1 MSVKLNLLAPST
13 GASNQGVDY
22 SVVNNASSNATLAGD
37 KKATY
42 VENTLA
48 GELQRIKAY
57 IAEIGREAAFLAL
70 KAAGANVDQNS
81 KLDQIAEA
89 MLSIVKN
96 SAADAVGGE
105 QSVDEGGA
113 KIEEIVLD
121 AGEQTVLPKG
131 YYVNGV
137 TVKSTSLADQS
148 IGTATAKDI
157 LDGATAWV
165 NGVKI
170 TGTSTTNLS
179 DKSAGNAA
187 YTEVNDKLVINLKG
201 DDAAAEDKF
210 VNTGIKFVT
219 QDEVPNKVVIT
230 KVTTPDAEKT
240 AVAEAIEIPAG
251 YYPTA
256 VSIPVHIEDAAG
268 NEEKVLNVTEL
279 NVTGDV
285 AFGSAENYK
294 FDPSTSEGAGRSF
307 DYYTGV
313 VVDKAALVK
322 NNITGGYTVGKAGW
336 VNSTDTFAGLSEGS
350 YKADAADVVVTP
362 KVDGAT
368 VTIVKD
374 VHGYTPNEVVVNIAA
389 VANPED
395 QEAVELVA
403 DKDAGKV
410 SFDTTVNITAGY
422 HNAKDVVVKGEVDLN
437 TIAGSHEFAEATP
450 SAAEKPQYAD
460 VVASQFFTDRVQ
472 HGYIKNDVDKKYKVR
487 DAEITTVPVSSK
499 AGDGGAYATITVTP
513 STTGWFEGKIIP
525 MTQAQVKDLVDNLTT
540 VETLSYSSANT
551 VEGSAIANTVGA
563 VVNAKEG
570 SFYDSVDMSS
580 LLADLKGV

>member
-1 MSVKLNLLAPST
+1 MSVKLNLLAPKT

-22 SVVNNASSNATLAGD
+22 TVVNDASSNGTLADG

-70 KAAGANVDQNS
+70 KAAGANVDEKSN
-81 KLDQIAEA
+81 LDKIAEA

-96 SAADAVGGE
+96 SAADA
-105 QSVDEGGA
+105 SNAA
-113 KIEEIVLD
+113 KYQKDQAKEELVLD
-121 AGEQTVLPKG
+121 AGNETVLPAG
-131 YYVNGV
+131 YYVNSV
-137 TVKSTSLADQS
+137 TVKATSLRDQS
-148 IGTATAKDI
+148 QATATAKDI

-201 DDAAAEDKF
+201 NDAAAEDKF

-219 QDEVPNKVVIT
+219 QGEVPNKVVIT
-230 KVTTPDAEKT
+230 KVTTPDAEET
-240 AVAEAIEIPAG
+240 AAAEAIEIPAG

-268 NEEKVLNVTEL
+268 NEEKVLNVTKL

-285 AFGSAENYK
+285 AFGNAENYK

-322 NNITGGYTVGKAGW
+322 NNTTGGYTVGKAGW
-336 VNSTDTFAGLSEGS
+336 VNSTDAFAGLSEGS
-350 YKADAADVVVTP
+350 YAANGTIDT
-362 KVDGAT
+362 KNDT
-368 VTIVKD
+368 VTVVKAT
-374 VHGYTPNEVVVNIAA
+374 HGYTPDSVVATLPVT
-389 VANPED
+389 ANPEA
-395 QEAVELVA
+395 QEAVEIVLNNNT
-403 DKDAGKV
+403 GKA
-410 SFDTTVNITAGY
+410 SFSTTVEIAPGY
-422 HNAKDVVVKGEVDLN
+422 HKAGSVAVSGTVDL
-437 TIAGSHEFAEATP
+437 TSIAGEHTFTQDEPKE
-450 SAAEKPQYAD
+450 AEKANYTVALNKQY
-460 VVASQFFTDRVQ
+460 FTDDIKK
-472 HGYIKNDVDKKYKVR
+472 GYIAASNTKKYKVR
-487 DAEITTVPVSSK
+487 DAKITTIPVSSK

-513 STTGWFEGKIIP
+513 STTGWFEGKTIP
-525 MTQAQVKDLVDNLTT
+525 MTQAQVKNLVDNLTT
-540 VETLSYSSANT
+540 VETVSYTSTNT
-551 VEGSAIANTVGA
+551 AESSAIANTDGA
-563 VVNAKEG
+563 IVTAKEG
-570 SFYDSVDMSS
+570 SFYDRVNMSS
-580 LLADLKGV
+580 LLAELKGI

>member
-22 SVVNNASSNATLAGD
+22 SVVNNASSNGTLADG

-42 VENTLA
+42 VEDTLA

-70 KAAGANVDQNS
+70 KAAGANVDENS
-81 KLDQIAEA
+81 NLDKIAEA

-96 SAADAVGGE
+96 SAADASNASAY
-105 QSVDEGGA
+105 QKNPD
-113 KIEEIVLD
+113 KEELVLD
-121 AGEQTVLPKG
+121 AGNETVLPAG
-131 YYVNGV
+131 YYVNSV
-137 TVKSTSLADQS
+137 TVKATSLRDQS
-148 IGTATAKDI
+148 QATATAKDI

-219 QDEVPNKVVIT
+219 QDEVPDKVYVT
-230 KVTTPDAEKT
+230 KVTTPDAEET
-240 AVAEAIEIPAG
+240 AVATAVQIPAG
-251 YYPTA
+251 YYPAA
-256 VSIPVHIEDAAG
+256 VSIPVHIQDAAG
-268 NEEKVLNVTEL
+268 DEEKVLNVTEL

-285 AFGSAENYK
+285 SFGNAENYR

-322 NNITGGYTVGKAGW
+322 NNTTGGYTVDKAGW
-336 VNSTDTFAGLSEGS
+336 VNSTDAFAGLSEGS
-350 YKADAADVVVTP
+350 YAANGTIDT
-362 KVDGAT
+362 KNDT
-368 VTIVKD
+368 VTVVKAT
-374 VHGYTPNEVVVNIAA
+374 HGYTPDSVVATLPVT
-389 VANPED
+389 ANPEA
-395 QEAVELVA
+395 QEAVEIVFNNT
-403 DKDAGKV
+403 GKA
-410 SFDTTVNITAGY
+410 SFSTTVEIAPGY
-422 HNAKDVVVKGEVDLN
+422 HKAGSVAVSGTVDL
-437 TIAGSHEFAEATP
+437 TSIAGEHTFTQDEPKE
-450 SAAEKPQYAD
+450 AEKANYTVALNKQY
-460 VVASQFFTDRVQ
+460 FTDDIKK
-472 HGYIKNDVDKKYKVR
+472 GYIATSNTKKYKVR
-487 DAEITTVPVSSK
+487 DAKITTIPVSSK

-513 STTGWFEGKIIP
+513 STTGWFEGKTIP
-525 MTQAQVKDLVDNLTT
+525 MTQAQVKNLVDNLTT
-540 VETLSYSSANT
+540 VETVSYTSTNT
-551 VEGSAIANTVGA
+551 AESSAIANTIGA
-563 VVNAKEG
+563 IVTAKEG
-570 SFYDSVDMSS
+570 SFYDSVNMSS
-580 LLADLKGV
+580 LLTELKGI

>member
-1 MSVKLNLLAPST
+1 MSVKLNLLAPTT

-22 SVVNNASSNATLAGD
+22 SVVTNASSNTTLADG

-42 VENTLA
+42 VEDTLA

-57 IAEIGREAAFLAL
+57 IAEIGREAALLAL
-70 KAAGANVDQNS
+70 KAAGANVNENS
-81 KLDQIAEA
+81 KLDKIAEA

-96 SAADAVGGE
+96 SAADA
-105 QSVDEGGA
+105 SNAA
-113 KIEEIVLD
+113 KYQKDQAKEELVLD
-121 AGEQTVLPKG
+121 AGNETVLPAG
-131 YYVNGV
+131 YYVNSV
-137 TVKSTSLADQS
+137 TVKATSLGDQS
-148 IGTATAKDI
+148 QATATAKDI

-201 DDAAAEDKF
+201 NDAAAEDKF

-219 QDEVPNKVVIT
+219 QNEVPNEVLIK
-230 KVTTPDAEKT
+230 KVTTPDAEET
-240 AVAEAIEIPAG
+240 AVATAVQIPAG
-251 YYPTA
+251 YYPAA
-256 VSIPVHIEDAAG
+256 VSIPVHIQDAAG

-285 AFGSAENYK
+285 AFGNAENYK
-294 FDPSTSEGAGRSF
+294 FNPSTSEGADRSF

-336 VNSTDTFAGLSEGS
+336 VNSTDAFAGLSEGS

-368 VTIVKD
+368 VTIAKA
-374 VHGYTPNEVVVNIAA
+374 VHGYTPDKVVVNIAA

-422 HNAKDVVVKGEVDLN
+422 HNAKGVVVKGEVDLN

-450 SAAEKPQYAD
+450 SASEKPQYD
-460 VVASQFFTDRVQ
+460 NVVGSQFFTDRVQ
-472 HGYIKNDVDKKYKVR
+472 HGYIKDDVDKKYKVR
-487 DAEITTVPVSSK
+487 DAQITTVPVSSK
-499 AGDGGAYATITVTP
+499 VGGQATITVIP
-513 STTGWFEGKIIP
+513 STTGWFEGKTIP
-525 MTQAQVKDLVDNLTT
+525 MTQAQVKNLVDNLTT
-540 VETLSYSSANT
+540 VETVSYTSTNT
-551 VEGSAIANTVGA
+551 AESSAIANTKGA
-563 VVNAKEG
+563 IVTAKEG
-570 SFYDSVDMSS
+570 SFYDSVNMSS
-580 LLADLKGV
+580 LLTELKGI

>member
-13 GASNQGVDY
+13 GASNQKVDY
-22 SVVNNASSNATLAGD
+22 SVVTNASSNGTLAGD

-42 VENTLA
+42 VEDTLA

-57 IAEIGREAAFLAL
+57 IAEIGREAALLAL
-70 KAAGANVDQNS
+70 KAAGANVNENS
-81 KLDQIAEA
+81 KLDKIAEA

-96 SAADAVGGE
+96 SAADA
-105 QSVDEGGA
+105 SNAA
-113 KIEEIVLD
+113 KYQKDQAKEELVLD
-121 AGEQTVLPKG
+121 AGNETVLPAG
-131 YYVNGV
+131 YYVNSV
-137 TVKSTSLADQS
+137 TVKATSLEDQS
-148 IGTATAKDI
+148 QATATAKDI

-201 DDAAAEDKF
+201 NDAAAEDKF

-219 QDEVPNKVVIT
+219 QNEVPSEVLVK
-230 KVTTPDAEKT
+230 KVTTPDAEET
-240 AVAEAIEIPAG
+240 AVATAVQIPAG
-251 YYPTA
+251 YYPAA
-256 VSIPVHIEDAAG
+256 VSIPVHIQDAAG
-268 NEEKVLNVTEL
+268 NEEKVLNVTDL

-285 AFGSAENYK
+285 AFGNAENYK
-294 FDPSTSEGAGRSF
+294 FNPSTSEGAGRSF

-336 VNSTDTFAGLSEGS
+336 VNSTDAFAGLSEGS
-350 YKADAADVVVTP
+350 YKADAADVVVAP

-368 VTIVKD
+368 VTIAKA
-374 VHGYTPNEVVVNIAA
+374 VHGYTPDKVVVNIAA

-403 DKDAGKV
+403 NKDAGKV

-450 SAAEKPQYAD
+450 SAAEKPQYD
-460 VVASQFFTDRVQ
+460 NVVASQFFTDRVQ

-487 DAEITTVPVSSK
+487 DAEITEVPTSSRIEGK
-499 AGDGGAYATITVTP
+499 AAITVRP
-513 STTGWFEGKIIP
+513 STTGWFEGATIL
-525 MTQAQVKDLVDNLTT
+525 MSQAHVKDLVNNLTT
-540 VETLSYSSANT
+540 VEAVSYISTNT
-551 VEGSAIANTVGA
+551 AESSAIANTAGA
-563 VVNAKEG
+563 IVTAKEG
-570 SFYDSVDMSS
+570 SFYDSVNMSS
-580 LLADLKGV
+580 LLTELKGI

>member
-13 GASNQGVDY
+13 GASNKGVDY
-22 SVVNNASSNATLAGD
+22 SVVNNASSNDTLAGD

-42 VENTLA
+42 VEDTLA

-57 IAEIGREAAFLAL
+57 IAEIGREAALLAL
-70 KAAGANVDQNS
+70 KAAGANVDENS
-81 KLDQIAEA
+81 KLDKIAEA

-96 SAADAVGGE
+96 SAADA
-105 QSVDEGGA
+105 SNAA
-113 KIEEIVLD
+113 KYQKDQAKEELVLD
-121 AGEQTVLPKG
+121 AGNETVLPAG
-131 YYVNGV
+131 YYVDAV
-137 TVKSTSLADQS
+137 TVKATSLRDQS
-148 IGTATAKDI
+148 QATATAKDI

-201 DDAAAEDKF
+201 NDAAAEDKF

-219 QDEVPNKVVIT
+219 QDEVPNKVLIK
-230 KVTTPDAEKT
+230 KVTTPDNEEHD
-240 AVAEAIEIPAG
+240 VAEAIKIPAG
-251 YYPTA
+251 YYPAA
-256 VSIPVHIEDAAG
+256 VSIPVHIQDAAG

-285 AFGSAENYK
+285 AFGNAENYK

-336 VNSTDTFAGLSEGS
+336 VNSTDAFAGLSEGS

-368 VTIVKD
+368 VTIAKA
-374 VHGYTPNEVVVNIAA
+374 VHGYTPDEVVVNIAA

-403 DKDAGKV
+403 DKNAGKV

-422 HNAKDVVVKGEVDLN
+422 HNAKNVVVKGEVDLN

-450 SAAEKPQYAD
+450 SAAEKPQYD
-460 VVASQFFTDRVQ
+460 NVVGSQFFTDRVQ
-472 HGYIKNDVDKKYKVR
+472 HGYIKDDVDKKYKVR
-487 DAEITTVPVSSK
+487 DAEITEVPTSSRIEGK
-499 AGDGGAYATITVTP
+499 AAITVRP
-513 STTGWFEGKIIP
+513 STTGWFEGATIL
-525 MTQAQVKDLVDNLTT
+525 MSQAHVKDLVNNLTT
-540 VETLSYSSANT
+540 VETVSYTSTNT
-551 VEGSAIANTVGA
+551 AESSAIANTKGA
-563 VVNAKEG
+563 IVTAKEG
-570 SFYDSVDMSS
+570 SFYDSVNMSS
-580 LLADLKGV
+580 LLTELKGI

>member
-22 SVVNNASSNATLAGD
+22 SEVTNASSNTTLAGD

-70 KAAGANVDQNS
+70 KAAEANVDEKSN
-81 KLDQIAEA
+81 LDKIAEA

-96 SAADAVGGE
+96 SAADASNANRY
-105 QSVDEGGA
+105 QKDEA
-113 KIEEIVLD
+113 KEELVLD
-121 AGEQTVLPKG
+121 AGNETVLPAG
-131 YYVNGV
+131 YYVNSV
-137 TVKSTSLADQS
+137 TVKATSLRDQS
-148 IGTATAKDI
+148 QATATAKDI

-201 DDAAAEDKF
+201 NDAAAEDKF

-219 QDEVPNKVVIT
+219 QGEVPNKVYIQ
-230 KVTTPDAEKT
+230 KVTTPDNEEKAVAT
-240 AVAEAIEIPAG
+240 AVEIPAG

-285 AFGSAENYK
+285 AFGSAEKYK

-313 VVDKAALVK
+313 IVDKAALVK

-336 VNSTDTFAGLSEGS
+336 VNSTDAFAGLSKGS

-374 VHGYTPNEVVVNIAA
+374 VHGYTPDEVVVNIAA

-395 QEAVELVA
+395 QGAVELVA

-422 HNAKDVVVKGEVDLN
+422 HNAKDVVVKGEVDLS

-450 SAAEKPQYAD
+450 SAAEKPQYD
-460 VVASQFFTDRVQ
+460 NVVASQFFTDKVQ
-472 HGYIKNDVDKKYKVR
+472 HGYIKDDVDKKYKVR
-487 DAEITTVPVSSK
+487 DAQITEVPVSSRVDGK
-499 AGDGGAYATITVTP
+499 AAITVRP
-513 STTGWFEGKIIP
+513 STTGWFEGATIL
-525 MTQAQVKDLVDNLTT
+525 MSQAHVKDLVNNLTT
-540 VETLSYSSANT
+540 VETVSYTSTNT
-551 VEGSAIANTVGA
+551 AESSAIANTKGA
-563 VVNAKEG
+563 IVTAKEG
-570 SFYDSVDMSS
+570 FFYDSVDMSS
-580 LLADLKGV
+580 LLTELKGI

>member
-22 SVVNNASSNATLAGD
+22 SVVNIASSNDILAGD

-42 VENTLA
+42 VPETLA

-57 IAEIGREAAFLAL
+57 IAEIGREAALLAL
-70 KAAGANVDQNS
+70 KAAGAKVDENS
-81 KLDQIAEA
+81 KLDKIAEA

-96 SAADAVGGE
+96 SAADASNASTY
-105 QSVDEGGA
+105 QKNPD
-113 KIEEIVLD
+113 KEELVLD
-121 AGEQTVLPKG
+121 AGNETVLPAG
-131 YYVNGV
+131 YYVDAV
-137 TVKSTSLADQS
+137 TVKATSLRDQS
-148 IGTATAKDI
+148 QATATAKDI

-201 DDAAAEDKF
+201 NDAAAEDKF

-230 KVTTPDAEKT
+230 KVTTPDAEET
-240 AVAEAIEIPAG
+240 AVATAVQIPAG
-251 YYPTA
+251 YYPAA

-294 FDPSTSEGAGRSF
+294 FNPSTSGGAGRSF

-313 VVDKAALVK
+313 VIDKAALVK

-336 VNSTDTFAGLSEGS
+336 VNSTDAFAGLSEGS

-368 VTIVKD
+368 VTIAKA
-374 VHGYTPNEVVVNIAA
+374 VHGYTPDGVVVNIAA

-395 QEAVELVA
+395 QEAVKLVA

-450 SAAEKPQYAD
+450 SAAEKPQYD
-460 VVASQFFTDRVQ
+460 NVVASQFFTDRVQ

-487 DAEITTVPVSSK
+487 DAEITEVPTSSRVEGK
-499 AGDGGAYATITVTP
+499 AAITVRP
-513 STTGWFEGKIIP
+513 STTGWFEGATIL
-525 MTQAQVKDLVDNLTT
+525 MSQAHVKDLVNNLTT
-540 VETLSYSSANT
+540 VETVSYTSTNT
-551 VEGSAIANTVGA
+551 AESSAIANTAGA
-563 VVNAKEG
+563 IVTAKEG
-570 SFYDSVDMSS
+570 SFYDSVNMSS
-580 LLADLKGV
+580 LLTELKGI

>member
-22 SVVNNASSNATLAGD
+22 SEVTNASSNTTLAGD

-70 KAAGANVDQNS
+70 KAAEANVDEKSN
-81 KLDQIAEA
+81 LDKIAEA

-96 SAADAVGGE
+96 SAADA
-105 QSVDEGGA
+105 SNAA
-113 KIEEIVLD
+113 KYQKDQAKEELVLD
-121 AGEQTVLPKG
+121 AGNETVLPAG
-131 YYVNGV
+131 YYVNSV
-137 TVKSTSLADQS
+137 TVKATSLRDQS
-148 IGTATAKDI
+148 QATATAKDI

-201 DDAAAEDKF
+201 NDAAAEDKF

-219 QDEVPNKVVIT
+219 QGEVPNKVYIQ
-230 KVTTPDAEKT
+230 KVTTPDNEEKAVAT
-240 AVAEAIEIPAG
+240 AVEIPAG

-285 AFGSAENYK
+285 AFGNAENYK
-294 FDPSTSEGAGRSF
+294 FDPSTSGGAGRSF

-313 VVDKAALVK
+313 IVDKAALVK

-336 VNSTDTFAGLSEGS
+336 VNSTDAFAGLSKGS

-374 VHGYTPNEVVVNIAA
+374 VHGYTPDEVVVNIAA

-395 QEAVELVA
+395 QGAVELVA

-422 HNAKDVVVKGEVDLN
+422 HNAKDVVVKGEVDLS

-450 SAAEKPQYAD
+450 SAAEKPQYD
-460 VVASQFFTDRVQ
+460 NVVASQFFTDKVQ
-472 HGYIKNDVDKKYKVR
+472 HGYIKDDVDKKYKVR
-487 DAEITTVPVSSK
+487 DAQITEVPVSSRVDGK
-499 AGDGGAYATITVTP
+499 AAITVRP
-513 STTGWFEGKIIP
+513 STTGWFEGATIL
-525 MTQAQVKDLVDNLTT
+525 MSQAHVKDLVNNLTT
-540 VETLSYSSANT
+540 VETVSYTSTNT
-551 VEGSAIANTVGA
+551 AESSAIANTAGA
-563 VVNAKEG
+563 VVTAKEG

-580 LLADLKGV
+580 LLTELKGI

>member
-70 KAAGANVDQNS
+70 KAAGANVDEESN
-81 KLDQIAEA
+81 LDKIAEA

-96 SAADAVGGE
+96 SAADA
-105 QSVDEGGA
+105 SNAA
-113 KIEEIVLD
+113 KYQKDQAKEELVLD
-121 AGEQTVLPKG
+121 AGNETVLPAG
-131 YYVNGV
+131 YYVNSV
-137 TVKSTSLADQS
+137 TVKATSLRDQS
-148 IGTATAKDI
+148 QATATAKDI

-201 DDAAAEDKF
+201 ADADAEDKF

-219 QDEVPNKVVIT
+219 QNEVPDKVYIQ
-230 KVTTPDAEKT
+230 KVTTPDNEEKAVAT
-240 AVAEAIEIPAG
+240 AVQIPAG
-251 YYPTA
+251 YYPAA
-256 VSIPVHIEDAAG
+256 VSIPVHIQDAAG

-285 AFGSAENYK
+285 AFGNAENYR
-294 FDPSTSEGAGRSF
+294 FDPSTSGGAGRSF

-336 VNSTDTFAGLSEGS
+336 VNSADAFAGLSAGS
-350 YKADAADVVVTP
+350 YKEDAADVVVTP

-368 VTIVKD
+368 VTIAKA
-374 VHGYTPNEVVVNIAA
+374 VHGYTPDEVVVNIAA
-389 VANPED
+389 VANPEN

-403 DKDAGKV
+403 DNTAGKV

-450 SAAEKPQYAD
+450 STAEKPQYD
-460 VVASQFFTDRVQ
+460 NVVGSQFFTDKVQ
-472 HGYIKNDVDKKYKVR
+472 HGYIKDDVDKKYKVR
-487 DAEITTVPVSSK
+487 DAQITEVPVSSRVDGK
-499 AGDGGAYATITVTP
+499 AAITVRP
-513 STTGWFEGKIIP
+513 STTGWFEGATIL
-525 MTQAQVKDLVDNLTT
+525 MSQAHVKDLVDNLTT
-540 VETLSYSSANT
+540 VETVSYTSTNT
-551 VEGSAIANTVGA
+551 AESSAIANTKGA
-563 VVNAKEG
+563 IVTAIEG

-580 LLADLKGV
+580 LLTELKGI

>member
-1 MSVKLNLLAPST
+1 MSKKLNLLNPGT
-13 GASNQGVDY
+13 GTVNKGVTY
-22 SVVNNASSNATLAGD
+22 AQVNDDTTSATLDAQY
-37 KKATY
+37 KAEY
-42 VENTLA
+42 VEDTLA

-70 KAAGANVDQNS
+70 KAAGANVDENS
-81 KLDQIAEA
+81 KLDKIAEA

-96 SAADAVGGE
+96 SAADA
-105 QSVDEGGA
+105 SNAA
-113 KIEEIVLD
+113 KYQKDQAKEELVLD
-121 AGEQTVLPKG
+121 AGTETVLPAG
-131 YYVNGV
+131 YYVNSV
-137 TVKSTSLADQS
+137 TVKATSLGDQS
-148 IGTATAKDI
+148 QATATAKDI

-201 DDAAAEDKF
+201 DDATAEDKF

-219 QDEVPNKVVIT
+219 QNEVPDKVYVK
-230 KVTTPDAEKT
+230 KVTTPDNEESTTAT
-240 AVAEAIEIPAG
+240 AVQIPAG

-268 NEEKVLNVTEL
+268 NEEKVLNVTAL

-313 VVDKAALVK
+313 VIDKAVLVK

-336 VNSTDTFAGLSEGS
+336 VNSTDAFAGLNEGS
-350 YKADAADVVVTP
+350 YKANAADVVVTP

-368 VTIVKD
+368 VTIAKD
-374 VHGYTPNEVVVNIAA
+374 VHGYTPDEVVVNIAA

-403 DKDAGKV
+403 DNTAGKV

-437 TIAGSHEFAEATP
+437 TIAGSHKFAEANPTE
-450 SAAEKPQYAD
+450 AEKPQYVD

-487 DAEITTVPVSSK
+487 DAQITTVPVSSK
-499 AGDGGAYATITVTP
+499 ASGQATITVIP
-513 STTGWFEGKIIP
+513 STTGWFEGKTIP
-525 MTQAQVKDLVDNLTT
+525 MTQAQVKTLVDNLTT
-540 VETLSYSSANT
+540 VETIKYTTTNT
-551 VEGSAIANTVGA
+551 VGKVAIANKAGA
-563 VVNAKEG
+563 KVQAVDGSYYNA
-570 SFYDSVDMSS
+570 VDMSD
-580 LLADLKGV
+580 LLADMKAI

>member
-1 MSVKLNLLAPST
+1 MSVKLNLLAPTT
-13 GASNQGVDY
+13 GASNHGVDY
-22 SVVNNASSNATLAGD
+22 SVVDNASSNTTLADG

-42 VENTLA
+42 VEDTLA

-70 KAAGANVDQNS
+70 KAAGANVDENS
-81 KLDQIAEA
+81 NLDKIAEA

-96 SAADAVGGE
+96 SAADASNASTY
-105 QSVDEGGA
+105 QKNPD
-113 KIEEIVLD
+113 KEELVLD
-121 AGEQTVLPKG
+121 AGNETVLPAG
-131 YYVNGV
+131 YYVNPV
-137 TVKSTSLADQS
+137 TVKATSLRDQS
-148 IGTATAKDI
+148 QATATAKDI

-201 DDAAAEDKF
+201 NDAAAEDKF

-219 QDEVPNKVVIT
+219 QNEVPTEVLIK
-230 KVTTPDAEKT
+230 KVTTPDAEET
-240 AVAEAIEIPAG
+240 AVATAVQIPAG
-251 YYPTA
+251 YYPAA
-256 VSIPVHIEDAAG
+256 VSIPVHIQDAAG
-268 NEEKVLNVTEL
+268 NEEKVLNVTDL

-285 AFGSAENYK
+285 AFGNAENYK
-294 FDPSTSEGAGRSF
+294 FDPSTSGGAGRSF

-336 VNSTDTFAGLSEGS
+336 VNSTDAFAGLSEGS

-368 VTIVKD
+368 VTIAKA
-374 VHGYTPNEVVVNIAA
+374 VHGYTPDEVVVNIAA

-395 QEAVELVA
+395 QEAVALVA
-403 DKDAGKV
+403 NKDAGKV

-450 SAAEKPQYAD
+450 SAAEKPQYD
-460 VVASQFFTDRVQ
+460 NVVGSQFFTDKVQ
-472 HGYIKNDVDKKYKVR
+472 HGYIKDDVDKKYKVR
-487 DAEITTVPVSSK
+487 DAEITEVPTSSRIEGK
-499 AGDGGAYATITVTP
+499 AAITVRP
-513 STTGWFEGKIIP
+513 STTGWFEGATIL
-525 MTQAQVKDLVDNLTT
+525 MSQAHVKNLVDNLTT
-540 VETLSYSSANT
+540 VETVSYTSTNT
-551 VEGSAIANTVGA
+551 AESSAIANTAGA
-563 VVNAKEG
+563 IVTAKEG
-570 SFYDSVDMSS
+570 SFYDSVNMSS
-580 LLADLKGV
+580 LLTELKGI

>member
-22 SVVNNASSNATLAGD
+22 SVVTNASSNTTLADG

-42 VENTLA
+42 VEDTLA

-57 IAEIGREAAFLAL
+57 IAEIGREAALLAL
-70 KAAGANVDQNS
+70 KAAGAKVDENS
-81 KLDQIAEA
+81 KLDKIAEA

-96 SAADAVGGE
+96 SAADA
-105 QSVDEGGA
+105 SNAA
-113 KIEEIVLD
+113 KYQKDQAKEELVLD
-121 AGEQTVLPKG
+121 AGNETVLPAG
-131 YYVNGV
+131 YYVDAV
-137 TVKSTSLADQS
+137 TVKATSLRDQS
-148 IGTATAKDI
+148 QATATAKDI

-201 DDAAAEDKF
+201 NDAAAEDKF

-219 QDEVPNKVVIT
+219 QDEVPNKVYIQ
-230 KVTTPDAEKT
+230 KVTNPDAEET
-240 AVAEAIEIPAG
+240 AVATAVQIPAG

-279 NVTGDV
+279 NVTGDI
-285 AFGSAENYK
+285 AFGNAENYK
-294 FDPSTSEGAGRSF
+294 FNPSTSGGAGRSF

-322 NNITGGYTVGKAGW
+322 NNITGGYTVSKAGW
-336 VNSTDTFAGLSEGS
+336 VNSTDAFAGLSEGS
-350 YKADAADVVVTP
+350 YKANAADVVVTP

-368 VTIVKD
+368 VTIAKA
-374 VHGYTPNEVVVNIAA
+374 VHGYTPDKVVVNIAA

-403 DKDAGKV
+403 NKDAGKV

-450 SAAEKPQYAD
+450 SAAEKPQYD
-460 VVASQFFTDRVQ
+460 NVVASQFFTDRVQ

-487 DAEITTVPVSSK
+487 DAEITEVPTSSRIEGK
-499 AGDGGAYATITVTP
+499 AAITVRP
-513 STTGWFEGKIIP
+513 STTGWFEGATIL
-525 MTQAQVKDLVDNLTT
+525 MSQAHVKELVDNLTT
-540 VETLSYSSANT
+540 VETVSYTSTNT
-551 VEGSAIANTVGA
+551 AESSAIANTKGA
-563 VVNAKEG
+563 IVTAKEG

-580 LLADLKGV
+580 LLTDLKGI

>member
-22 SVVNNASSNATLAGD
+22 SEVTNASSNTTLAGD
-37 KKATY
+37 KKARY

-70 KAAGANVDQNS
+70 KAAGANVDEKSN
-81 KLDQIAEA
+81 LDKIAEA

-96 SAADAVGGE
+96 SAADASNANRY
-105 QSVDEGGA
+105 QKDEA
-113 KIEEIVLD
+113 KEELVLD
-121 AGEQTVLPKG
+121 AGNETVLPAG
-131 YYVNGV
+131 YYVNSV
-137 TVKSTSLADQS
+137 TVKATSLRDQS
-148 IGTATAKDI
+148 QATATAKDI

-201 DDAAAEDKF
+201 NDAAAEDKF

-219 QDEVPNKVVIT
+219 QSEVPKEVLIK
-230 KVTTPDAEKT
+230 KVTTPDAEET
-240 AVAEAIEIPAG
+240 AAAEAIKIPAG

-285 AFGSAENYK
+285 AFGNAENYK
-294 FDPSTSEGAGRSF
+294 FDPSTSGGAGRSF

-313 VVDKAALVK
+313 IVDKAALVK

-336 VNSTDTFAGLSEGS
+336 VNSTDAFAGLSKGS

-374 VHGYTPNEVVVNIAA
+374 VHGYTPDEVVVNIAA

-395 QEAVELVA
+395 QGAVELVA

-422 HNAKDVVVKGEVDLN
+422 HNAKNVVVKGEVDLN

-450 SAAEKPQYAD
+450 SAAEKPQYD
-460 VVASQFFTDRVQ
+460 NVVASQFFTDKVQ
-472 HGYIKNDVDKKYKVR
+472 HGYIKDDVDKKYKVR
-487 DAEITTVPVSSK
+487 DAQITEVPVSSRVDGK
-499 AGDGGAYATITVTP
+499 AAITVRP
-513 STTGWFEGKIIP
+513 STTGWFEGATIL
-525 MTQAQVKDLVDNLTT
+525 MSQAHVKDLVNNLTT
-540 VETLSYSSANT
+540 VETVSYTSTNT
-551 VEGSAIANTVGA
+551 AESSAIANTAGA
-563 VVNAKEG
+563 VVTAKEG

-580 LLADLKGV
+580 LLTELKGI

>member
-22 SVVNNASSNATLAGD
+22 SVVDIASSNATLADG

-42 VENTLA
+42 VKDTLA

-70 KAAGANVDQNS
+70 KAAGANVDEKSN
-81 KLDQIAEA
+81 LDKIAEA

-96 SAADAVGGE
+96 SAADASNASTY
-105 QSVDEGGA
+105 QKNPD
-113 KIEEIVLD
+113 KEELVLD
-121 AGEQTVLPKG
+121 AGNETVLPAG
-131 YYVNGV
+131 YYVDAV
-137 TVKSTSLADQS
+137 TVKATSLRDQS
-148 IGTATAKDI
+148 QATATAKDI

-219 QDEVPNKVVIT
+219 QNEVPNKVIIK

-240 AVAEAIEIPAG
+240 ATAEAIEIPAG

-268 NEEKVLNVTEL
+268 NEEKVLNVTKL

-285 AFGSAENYK
+285 AFGNAENYK

-336 VNSTDTFAGLSEGS
+336 VNSTDAFAGLSEGS

-368 VTIVKD
+368 VTIAKA
-374 VHGYTPNEVVVNIAA
+374 VHGYTPDEVVVNIAA

-395 QEAVELVA
+395 QEAVKLVA
-403 DKDAGKV
+403 NKDAGKV

-450 SAAEKPQYAD
+450 NAAEKPQYD
-460 VVASQFFTDRVQ
+460 NVVASQFFTDKVQ
-472 HGYIKNDVDKKYKVR
+472 HGYIKDDVDKKYKVR
-487 DAEITTVPVSSK
+487 DAQITEVPTSSRIEGK
-499 AGDGGAYATITVTP
+499 AAITVRP
-513 STTGWFEGKIIP
+513 STTGWFEGATIL
-525 MTQAQVKDLVDNLTT
+525 MSQAHVKDLVDNLTT
-540 VETLSYSSANT
+540 VETVSYNSTNT
-551 VEGSAIANTVGA
+551 AESSAIANTAGA
-563 VVNAKEG
+563 VVTAKEG

-580 LLADLKGV
+580 LLTELKGI

>member
-22 SVVNNASSNATLAGD
+22 SVVTNTSSNDTLAND

-42 VENTLA
+42 VPDTLA
-48 GELQRIKAY
+48 GELHRIKAY
-57 IAEIGREAAFLAL
+57 IAEIGREAALLAL
-70 KAAGANVDQNS
+70 KASGAKVDEKSN
-81 KLDQIAEA
+81 LDKIAEA

-96 SAADAVGGE
+96 SAADASNASTY
-105 QSVDEGGA
+105 QKNPD
-113 KIEEIVLD
+113 KEELVLD
-121 AGEQTVLPKG
+121 AGTETVLPAG
-131 YYVNGV
+131 YYVDAV
-137 TVKSTSLADQS
+137 TVKATSLRDQS
-148 IGTATAKDI
+148 QATATAKDI

-201 DDAAAEDKF
+201 NDAAAEDKF

-219 QDEVPNKVVIT
+219 QNEVPNKVVIT
-230 KVTTPDAEKT
+230 KVTTPDAEET
-240 AVAEAIEIPAG
+240 AAAEAIEIPAG

-268 NEEKVLNVTEL
+268 NEEKVLNVTKL

-285 AFGSAENYK
+285 AFGNAENYK

-307 DYYTGV
+307 DYYTEV

-322 NNITGGYTVGKAGW
+322 NNTTGGYTVGKAGW
-336 VNSTDTFAGLSEGS
+336 VNSNDAFAGLSEGS

-368 VTIVKD
+368 VTIAKA
-374 VHGYTPNEVVVNIAA
+374 VHGYTPDKVVVNIAA

-422 HNAKDVVVKGEVDLN
+422 HNAKGVVVKGEVDLN

-450 SAAEKPQYAD
+450 SAAEKPQYD
-460 VVASQFFTDRVQ
+460 NVVGSQFFTDRVQ

-487 DAEITTVPVSSK
+487 DAEITEVPTSSRVEGK
-499 AGDGGAYATITVTP
+499 AAITVRP

-540 VETLSYSSANT
+540 VETVSYTSTNT
-551 VEGSAIANTVGA
+551 AESSAIANTKGA
-563 VVNAKEG
+563 IVTAKEG
-570 SFYDSVDMSS
+570 SFYDSVNMSS
-580 LLADLKGV
+580 LLTELKGI

>member
-1 MSVKLNLLAPST
+1 MSVKLNLLAPTT

-22 SVVNNASSNATLAGD
+22 SVVTNTSSNTTLADG

-42 VENTLA
+42 VEDTLA

-57 IAEIGREAAFLAL
+57 IAEIGREAALLAL
-70 KAAGANVDQNS
+70 KAAGANVNENS
-81 KLDQIAEA
+81 KLDKIAEA

-96 SAADAVGGE
+96 SAADASNAAKY
-105 QSVDEGGA
+105 QKDEA
-113 KIEEIVLD
+113 KEELVLD
-121 AGEQTVLPKG
+121 AGNETVLPAG
-131 YYVNGV
+131 YYVNSV
-137 TVKSTSLADQS
+137 TVKATSLRDQS
-148 IGTATAKDI
+148 QATATAKDI

-201 DDAAAEDKF
+201 NDAAAEDKF

-219 QDEVPNKVVIT
+219 QGEVPNEVLIK
-230 KVTTPDAEKT
+230 KVTTPDAEET
-240 AVAEAIEIPAG
+240 AVATAVQIPAG
-251 YYPTA
+251 YYPAA
-256 VSIPVHIEDAAG
+256 VSIPVHIQDAAG

-285 AFGSAENYK
+285 AFGSAEKYK

-336 VNSTDTFAGLSEGS
+336 VNSTDAFAGLSEGS

-368 VTIVKD
+368 VTIAKA
-374 VHGYTPNEVVVNIAA
+374 VHGYTPDEVVVNIAA

-395 QEAVELVA
+395 QEAVKLVA
-403 DKDAGKV
+403 NKDAGKV

-422 HNAKDVVVKGEVDLN
+422 HNAKNVVVKGEVDLN

-450 SAAEKPQYAD
+450 SAEEKPQYD
-460 VVASQFFTDRVQ
+460 NVVASQFFTDKVQ
-472 HGYIKNDVDKKYKVR
+472 HGYIKDDVDKKYKVR
-487 DAEITTVPVSSK
+487 DAQITEVPVSSRVDGK
-499 AGDGGAYATITVTP
+499 AAITVRP
-513 STTGWFEGKIIP
+513 STTGWFEGATIL
-525 MTQAQVKDLVDNLTT
+525 MSQAHVKDLVNNLTT
-540 VETLSYSSANT
+540 VETVSYTSTNT
-551 VEGSAIANTVGA
+551 AESSAIANTAGA
-563 VVNAKEG
+563 IVTAKEG
-570 SFYDSVDMSS
+570 FFYDSVNMSS
-580 LLADLKGV
+580 LLTELKGI

>member
-22 SVVNNASSNATLAGD
+22 SVVTNASSNTTLADG

-42 VENTLA
+42 VEDTLA

-57 IAEIGREAAFLAL
+57 IAEIGREAALLAL
-70 KAAGANVDQNS
+70 KAAGANVDENS
-81 KLDQIAEA
+81 KLDKIAEA

-96 SAADAVGGE
+96 SAADASNASTY
-105 QSVDEGGA
+105 QKNPD
-113 KIEEIVLD
+113 KEELVLD
-121 AGEQTVLPKG
+121 AGNETVLPAG
-131 YYVNGV
+131 YYVDAV
-137 TVKSTSLADQS
+137 TVKATSLRDQS
-148 IGTATAKDI
+148 QATATAKDI

-201 DDAAAEDKF
+201 NDAAAEDKF

-219 QDEVPNKVVIT
+219 QNEVPTEVLIK
-230 KVTTPDAEKT
+230 KVTTPDNEEH

-251 YYPTA
+251 YYPAA
-256 VSIPVHIEDAAG
+256 VSIPVHIQDAGG

-285 AFGSAENYK
+285 AFGSAENYR
-294 FDPSTSEGAGRSF
+294 FDPSTSGGAGRSF

-336 VNSTDTFAGLSEGS
+336 VNSTDAFAGLSEGS

-368 VTIVKD
+368 VTIAKA
-374 VHGYTPNEVVVNIAA
+374 VHGYTPDKVVVNIAA

-403 DKDAGKV
+403 NKDAGKV

-450 SAAEKPQYAD
+450 SAAEKPQYD
-460 VVASQFFTDRVQ
+460 NVVASQFFTDRVQ
-472 HGYIKNDVDKKYKVR
+472 HGYIKNDVNKKYKVR

-499 AGDGGAYATITVTP
+499 VGGRATITVIPT
-513 STTGWFEGKIIP
+513 TTGWFEGKTIP

-540 VETLSYSSANT
+540 VETVSYTSTNT
-551 VEGSAIANTVGA
+551 AESSAIANTKGA
-563 VVNAKEG
+563 IVTAKEG
-570 SFYDSVDMSS
+570 SFYDSVNMSS
-580 LLADLKGV
+580 LLTELKGI

>member
-1 MSVKLNLLAPST
+1 
-13 GASNQGVDY
+13 
-22 SVVNNASSNATLAGD
+22 
-37 KKATY
+37 
-42 VENTLA
+42 
-48 GELQRIKAY
+48 
-57 IAEIGREAAFLAL
+57 
-70 KAAGANVDQNS
+70 
-81 KLDQIAEA
+81 

-105 QSVDEGGA
+105 QSTGEGGA
-113 KIEEIVLD
+113 KLEEIVID
-121 AGEQTVLPKG
+121 AGEHTILPKG
-131 YYVNGV
+131 YYVDGI
-137 TVKSTSLADQS
+137 TVRATSLADQS

-219 QDEVPNKVVIT
+219 QGEVPNKVVIT
-230 KVTTPDAEKT
+230 KVTTPDAEET

-285 AFGSAENYK
+285 SFGNAENYR
-294 FDPSTSEGAGRSF
+294 FDPSTSGGAGRSF

-322 NNITGGYTVGKAGW
+322 DNITGGYTVDKAGW
-336 VNSTDTFAGLSEGS
+336 VNSTDAFAGLSEGS

-368 VTIVKD
+368 VTIAKA
-374 VHGYTPNEVVVNIAA
+374 VHGYTPDKVVVNIAA
-389 VANPED
+389 VANPEN

-403 DKDAGKV
+403 DNTAGKV

-450 SAAEKPQYAD
+450 SAAEKPQYD
-460 VVASQFFTDRVQ
+460 NVVASQFFTDRVQ

-487 DAEITTVPVSSK
+487 DAEITEVPTSSK
-499 AGDGGAYATITVTP
+499 AGNGGTYATITVIP

-525 MTQAQVKDLVDNLTT
+525 MTQAQVKNLVDNLTT
-540 VETLSYSSANT
+540 VETVSYTSTNT
-551 VEGSAIANTVGA
+551 AESSAIANTKGA
-563 VVNAKEG
+563 IVTAKEG
-570 SFYDSVDMSS
+570 FFYDSVNMSD
-580 LLADLKGV
+580 LLTDLKGI

>member
-13 GASNQGVDY
+13 GASNKGVDY
-22 SVVNNASSNATLAGD
+22 SVVTNASSNNTLAAD
-37 KKATY
+37 KKSTY

-70 KAAGANVDQNS
+70 KAAGANVDEKSN
-81 KLDQIAEA
+81 LDKIAEA

-96 SAADAVGGE
+96 SAADASNAAKY
-105 QSVDEGGA
+105 QKDEA
-113 KIEEIVLD
+113 KEELVLD
-121 AGEQTVLPKG
+121 AGNETVLPAG
-131 YYVNGV
+131 YYVNSV
-137 TVKSTSLADQS
+137 TVKATSLGDQS
-148 IGTATAKDI
+148 QATATAKDI

-201 DDAAAEDKF
+201 TDADAEDKF
-210 VNTGIKFVT
+210 VSTGIKFVT
-219 QDEVPNKVVIT
+219 QNEVPDKVYIQ
-230 KVTTPDAEKT
+230 KVTTPDNEEKAVAT
-240 AVAEAIEIPAG
+240 AVQIPAG
-251 YYPTA
+251 YYPAA
-256 VSIPVHIEDAAG
+256 VSIPVHIQDAAG

-285 AFGSAENYK
+285 AFGNAENYR
-294 FDPSTSEGAGRSF
+294 FDPSTSGGAGRSF

-336 VNSTDTFAGLSEGS
+336 VNSKDAFAGLNKGS

-368 VTIVKD
+368 VTIAKD
-374 VHGYTPNEVVVNIAA
+374 VHGYTPDEVVVNIAA
-389 VANPED
+389 VANPEN

-403 DKDAGKV
+403 DNTAGKV

-450 SAAEKPQYAD
+450 SAAEKPQYD
-460 VVASQFFTDRVQ
+460 NVVGSQFFTDRVQ
-472 HGYIKNDVDKKYKVR
+472 HGYIKDDVDKKYKVR
-487 DAEITTVPVSSK
+487 DAEIKSVPTSSK
-499 AGDGGAYATITVTP
+499 AGNGGTYATITVIP

-525 MTQAQVKDLVDNLTT
+525 MTQAQVKNLVDNLTT
-540 VETLSYSSANT
+540 VETVSYTSTNT
-551 VEGSAIANTVGA
+551 AESSAIANTAGA
-563 VVNAKEG
+563 IVTAKEG

-580 LLADLKGV
+580 LLTELKGI

>member
-1 MSVKLNLLAPST
+1 MSKKLNLLNPGKGSV
-13 GASNQGVDY
+13 NKGVTY
-22 SVVNNASSNATLAGD
+22 AKVNDDTTSATLDAQY
-37 KKATY
+37 KAEY
-42 VENTLA
+42 VEDTLA

-70 KAAGANVDQNS
+70 KAAGVKVDENS
-81 KLDQIAEA
+81 KLDKIAEA

-96 SAADAVGGE
+96 SAADASNANRY
-105 QSVDEGGA
+105 QKDTA
-113 KIEEIVLD
+113 KEELVLD
-121 AGEQTVLPKG
+121 AGNETILPAG
-131 YYVNGV
+131 YYVNSV
-137 TVKSTSLADQS
+137 TVKATSLGDQS
-148 IGTATAKDI
+148 QATATAKDI

-165 NGVKI
+165 NGAKI

-201 DDAAAEDKF
+201 ADADAEDKF

-219 QDEVPNKVVIT
+219 QNEVPDKVYVR
-230 KVTTPDAEKT
+230 KVTTPDNKET
-240 AVAEAIEIPAG
+240 AVATAVEIPAG

-285 AFGSAENYK
+285 AFGNAENYK

-322 NNITGGYTVGKAGW
+322 SNITGGYTVSKAGW
-336 VNSTDTFAGLSEGS
+336 VNSTDAFAGLSEGS
-350 YKADAADVVVTP
+350 YKANAADVVVTP

-368 VTIVKD
+368 VTIAKD
-374 VHGYTPNEVVVNIAA
+374 VHGYTPDEVVVNIAA

-403 DKDAGKV
+403 DNTAGKV

-450 SAAEKPQYAD
+450 SEAEKPQYVD

-499 AGDGGAYATITVTP
+499 AGDGSAYATITVTP
-513 STTGWFEGKIIP
+513 HTTGWFEGKTIP
-525 MTQAQVKDLVDNLTT
+525 MSQAQVKTLVDNLTT
-540 VETLSYSSANT
+540 VETIKYTTTNT
-551 VEGSAIANTVGA
+551 VGKVAIANKVGA
-563 VVNAKEG
+563 KVQAVDGSYYNA
-570 SFYDSVDMSS
+570 VDMSD
-580 LLADLKGV
+580 LLADMKAI

>member
-22 SVVNNASSNATLAGD
+22 SVVNIASSNDTLAGD

-57 IAEIGREAAFLAL
+57 IAEIGREAALLAL
-70 KAAGANVDQNS
+70 KAAGANVNENS
-81 KLDQIAEA
+81 KLDKIAEA

-96 SAADAVGGE
+96 SAADASNANRY
-105 QSVDEGGA
+105 QKDEA
-113 KIEEIVLD
+113 KEELVLD
-121 AGEQTVLPKG
+121 AGNETVLPAG
-131 YYVNGV
+131 YYVNSV
-137 TVKSTSLADQS
+137 TVKATSLGDQS
-148 IGTATAKDI
+148 QATATAKDI

-201 DDAAAEDKF
+201 NDAAAEDKF

-219 QDEVPNKVVIT
+219 QNEVPDKVYIQ
-230 KVTTPDAEKT
+230 KVTTPDNEEAVTAT
-240 AVAEAIEIPAG
+240 AVEIPAG

-279 NVTGDV
+279 KVTGDV
-285 AFGSAENYK
+285 AFGSTENYK
-294 FDPSTSEGAGRSF
+294 FDPSTSGGAGRSF

-336 VNSTDTFAGLSEGS
+336 VNSTDAFAGLNAGS

-368 VTIVKD
+368 VTIAKD
-374 VHGYTPNEVVVNIAA
+374 VHGYTPDQVVVNIAA
-389 VANPED
+389 VANPEN

-403 DKDAGKV
+403 DNTAGKV
-410 SFDTTVNITAGY
+410 SFDTTVNIKAGY

-450 SAAEKPQYAD
+450 SAAEKPQYD
-460 VVASQFFTDRVQ
+460 NVVASQFFTDKVQ
-472 HGYIKNDVDKKYKVR
+472 HGYIKDDVDKKYKVR
-487 DAEITTVPVSSK
+487 DAQITEVPVSSRVDGK
-499 AGDGGAYATITVTP
+499 AAITVRP
-513 STTGWFEGKIIP
+513 STTGWFEGATIL
-525 MTQAQVKDLVDNLTT
+525 MSQAHVKDLVDNLTT
-540 VETLSYSSANT
+540 VETVSYTSTNT
-551 VEGSAIANTVGA
+551 AESSAIANTVGA
-563 VVNAKEG
+563 VVTAKEG
-570 SFYDSVDMSS
+570 SFYDSVNMSS
-580 LLADLKGV
+580 LLTELKGI

>member
-22 SVVNNASSNATLAGD
+22 SVVNNASSNGTLADG

-42 VENTLA
+42 VEDTLA

-70 KAAGANVDQNS
+70 KAAGANVDENS
-81 KLDQIAEA
+81 NLDKIAEA

-96 SAADAVGGE
+96 SAADASNASAY
-105 QSVDEGGA
+105 QKNPD
-113 KIEEIVLD
+113 KEELVLD
-121 AGEQTVLPKG
+121 AGNETVLPAG
-131 YYVNGV
+131 YYVNSV
-137 TVKSTSLADQS
+137 TVKATSLRDQS
-148 IGTATAKDI
+148 QATATAKDI

-219 QDEVPNKVVIT
+219 QDEVPDKVYVT
-230 KVTTPDAEKT
+230 KVTTPDAEET
-240 AVAEAIEIPAG
+240 AVATAVQIPAG
-251 YYPTA
+251 YYPAA
-256 VSIPVHIEDAAG
+256 VSIPVHIQDAAG
-268 NEEKVLNVTEL
+268 DEEKVLNVTEL

-285 AFGSAENYK
+285 SFGNAENYR

-322 NNITGGYTVGKAGW
+322 NNTTGGYTVDKAGW
-336 VNSTDTFAGLSEGS
+336 VNSTDAFAGLSEGS
-350 YKADAADVVVTP
+350 YAANGTIDT
-362 KVDGAT
+362 KNDT
-368 VTIVKD
+368 VTVVKAT
-374 VHGYTPNEVVVNIAA
+374 HGYTPDSVVATLPVT
-389 VANPED
+389 ANPEA
-395 QEAVELVA
+395 QEAVEIVFNNT
-403 DKDAGKV
+403 GKA
-410 SFDTTVNITAGY
+410 SFSTTVEIAPGY
-422 HNAKDVVVKGEVDLN
+422 HKAGSVAVSGTVDL
-437 TIAGSHEFAEATP
+437 TSIAGEHTFTQDEPKE
-450 SAAEKPQYAD
+450 AEKANYTVALNKQY
-460 VVASQFFTDRVQ
+460 FTDDIKK
-472 HGYIKNDVDKKYKVR
+472 GYIAASNTKKYKVR
-487 DAEITTVPVSSK
+487 DAKITTIPVSSK

-513 STTGWFEGKIIP
+513 STTGWFEGKTIP
-525 MTQAQVKDLVDNLTT
+525 MTQAQVKNLVDNLTT
-540 VETLSYSSANT
+540 VETVSYTSTNT
-551 VEGSAIANTVGA
+551 AESSAIANTIGA
-563 VVNAKEG
+563 IVTAKEG
-570 SFYDSVDMSS
+570 SFYDSVNMSS
-580 LLADLKGV
+580 LLTELKGI

>member
-22 SVVNNASSNATLAGD
+22 SVVTNASSNTTLADG

-42 VENTLA
+42 VEDTLA

-70 KAAGANVDQNS
+70 KAAGANVDEESN
-81 KLDQIAEA
+81 LDKIAEA

-96 SAADAVGGE
+96 SAADA
-105 QSVDEGGA
+105 SNAA
-113 KIEEIVLD
+113 KYQKDQAKEELVLD
-121 AGEQTVLPKG
+121 AGNETVLPAG
-131 YYVNGV
+131 YYVNSV
-137 TVKSTSLADQS
+137 TVKATSLRDQS
-148 IGTATAKDI
+148 QATATAKDI

-219 QDEVPNKVVIT
+219 QNEVPDKVYIQ
-230 KVTTPDAEKT
+230 KVTTPDNEEKAVAT
-240 AVAEAIEIPAG
+240 AVQIPAG

-256 VSIPVHIEDAAG
+256 VSIPVHIQDAAG

-285 AFGSAENYK
+285 AFGNAENYK
-294 FDPSTSEGAGRSF
+294 FDPSTSGGAGRSF

-313 VVDKAALVK
+313 VVDKATLVK

-336 VNSTDTFAGLSEGS
+336 VNSTDAFAGLSEGS

-362 KVDGAT
+362 KVNGAT
-368 VTIVKD
+368 VTIAKD
-374 VHGYTPNEVVVNIAA
+374 VHGYTPDQVVVNIAA

-395 QEAVELVA
+395 QETVELVA

-450 SAAEKPQYAD
+450 SVAEKPQYD
-460 VVASQFFTDRVQ
+460 NVVGSQFFTDKVQ
-472 HGYIKNDVDKKYKVR
+472 HGYIKDDVDKKYKVR
-487 DAEITTVPVSSK
+487 DAQITEVPVSSRVDGK
-499 AGDGGAYATITVTP
+499 AAITVRP
-513 STTGWFEGKIIP
+513 STTGWFEGATIL
-525 MTQAQVKDLVDNLTT
+525 MSQAHVKDLVNNLTT
-540 VETLSYSSANT
+540 VETVSYTSTNT
-551 VEGSAIANTVGA
+551 AESSAIANTVGA
-563 VVNAKEG
+563 VVTAKEG
-570 SFYDSVDMSS
+570 SFYDSVNMSS
-580 LLADLKGV
+580 LLTELKGI

>member
-13 GASNQGVDY
+13 GASNQRVDY
-22 SVVNNASSNATLAGD
+22 SVVTNASSNETLADG

-42 VENTLA
+42 VEDTLA

-70 KAAGANVDQNS
+70 KAAGANVDENS
-81 KLDQIAEA
+81 NLDKIAEA

-96 SAADAVGGE
+96 SAADA
-105 QSVDEGGA
+105 SNAA
-113 KIEEIVLD
+113 KYQKDQAKEELVLD
-121 AGEQTVLPKG
+121 AGNETVLPAG
-131 YYVNGV
+131 YYVNSV
-137 TVKSTSLADQS
+137 TVKATSLGDQS
-148 IGTATAKDI
+148 QATATAKDI

-219 QDEVPNKVVIT
+219 QNEVPSEVLIK
-230 KVTTPDAEKT
+230 KVTTPDAEET
-240 AVAEAIEIPAG
+240 AVATAVQIPAG
-251 YYPTA
+251 YYPAA
-256 VSIPVHIEDAAG
+256 VSIPVHIQDAAG
-268 NEEKVLNVTEL
+268 NEEKVLNVTDL

-322 NNITGGYTVGKAGW
+322 NNITGGYTVSKAGW
-336 VNSTDTFAGLSEGS
+336 VNSTDAFAGLSEGS

-368 VTIVKD
+368 VTIAKA
-374 VHGYTPNEVVVNIAA
+374 VHGYTPDEVVVNIAA

-395 QEAVELVA
+395 QEAVKLVA

-450 SAAEKPQYAD
+450 SAAEKPQYD
-460 VVASQFFTDRVQ
+460 NVVASQFFTDKVQ
-472 HGYIKNDVDKKYKVR
+472 HGYIKDDVDKKYKVR
-487 DAEITTVPVSSK
+487 DAQITEVPVSSRVDGK
-499 AGDGGAYATITVTP
+499 AAITVRP
-513 STTGWFEGKIIP
+513 STTGWFEGATIL
-525 MTQAQVKDLVDNLTT
+525 MSQAHVKDLVDNLTT
-540 VETLSYSSANT
+540 VETVSYTSTNT
-551 VEGSAIANTVGA
+551 AESSAIANTVGA
-563 VVNAKEG
+563 VVTAKEG
-570 SFYDSVDMSS
+570 SFYDSVNMSS
-580 LLADLKGV
+580 LLTELKGI

>member
-22 SVVNNASSNATLAGD
+22 SVVTNASSNTTLADG

-42 VENTLA
+42 VEDTLA

-57 IAEIGREAAFLAL
+57 IAEIGREAALLAL
-70 KAAGANVDQNS
+70 KAAGANVDENS
-81 KLDQIAEA
+81 KLDKIAEA

-96 SAADAVGGE
+96 SAADASNASTY
-105 QSVDEGGA
+105 QKNPD
-113 KIEEIVLD
+113 KEELVLD
-121 AGEQTVLPKG
+121 AGNETVLPAG
-131 YYVNGV
+131 YYVNSV
-137 TVKSTSLADQS
+137 TVKATSLRDQS
-148 IGTATAKDI
+148 QATATAKDI

-201 DDAAAEDKF
+201 NDAAAEDKF

-219 QDEVPNKVVIT
+219 QNEVPTEVLIK
-230 KVTTPDAEKT
+230 KVTTPDNEEH

-251 YYPTA
+251 YYPAA
-256 VSIPVHIEDAAG
+256 VSIPVHIQDAGG

-285 AFGSAENYK
+285 AFGSAENYR
-294 FDPSTSEGAGRSF
+294 FDPSTSGGAGRSF

-336 VNSTDTFAGLSEGS
+336 VNSTDAFAGLSEGS

-368 VTIVKD
+368 VTIAKA
-374 VHGYTPNEVVVNIAA
+374 VHGYTPDKVVVNIAA

-403 DKDAGKV
+403 NKDAGKV

-450 SAAEKPQYAD
+450 SAAEKPQYD
-460 VVASQFFTDRVQ
+460 NVVASQFFTDRVQ

-499 AGDGGAYATITVTP
+499 VGGRATITVIPT
-513 STTGWFEGKIIP
+513 TTGWFEGKTIP

-540 VETLSYSSANT
+540 VETVSYTSTNT
-551 VEGSAIANTVGA
+551 AESSAIANTKGA
-563 VVNAKEG
+563 IVTAKEG
-570 SFYDSVDMSS
+570 YFYDSVNMSS
-580 LLADLKGV
+580 LLTELKGI

>member
-1 MSVKLNLLAPST
+1 MSKKLNLLNPTT
-13 GASNQGVDY
+13 GSVNKGVTY
-22 SVVNNASSNATLAGD
+22 AQVNDNTTSATLAAEH
-37 KKATY
+37 KAEY

-70 KAAGANVDQNS
+70 KAAGKNVDQNS

-96 SAADAVGGE
+96 SAADAVGGN
-105 QSVDEGGA
+105 QSTGEGGA
-113 KIEEIVLD
+113 KLEEIVIN

-131 YYVNGV
+131 YYVDGV
-137 TVKSTSLADQS
+137 TVRATSLADQS

-219 QDEVPNKVVIT
+219 QSEVPTEVLIK
-230 KVTTPDAEKT
+230 KVTTPDAEET
-240 AVAEAIEIPAG
+240 AAAEAIKIPAG

-256 VSIPVHIEDAAG
+256 VSIPVHIQDAAG

-285 AFGSAENYK
+285 AFGSSENYK

-336 VNSTDTFAGLSEGS
+336 VNSTDAFAGLNEGS

-368 VTIVKD
+368 VTITKA

-403 DKDAGKV
+403 NKDAGKV
-410 SFDTTVNITAGY
+410 SFGTTVNITAGY

-437 TIAGSHEFAEATP
+437 TIAGSHKFAEATP
-450 SAAEKPQYAD
+450 SAAEKPQYD
-460 VVASQFFTDRVQ
+460 NVVASQFFTDKVQ
-472 HGYIKNDVDKKYKVR
+472 HGYIKDDVDKKYKVR

-499 AGDGGAYATITVTP
+499 ASGQATITVIPT
-513 STTGWFEGKIIP
+513 TTGWFEGKTIP
-525 MTQAQVKDLVDNLTT
+525 MTQAQVKNLVDNLTT
-540 VETLSYSSANT
+540 VETVSYTSTNT
-551 VEGSAIANTVGA
+551 AESSAIANTAGA
-563 VVNAKEG
+563 IVTAKEG
-570 SFYDSVDMSS
+570 SFYDSVNMSS
-580 LLADLKGV
+580 LLTELKGI

>member
-22 SVVNNASSNATLAGD
+22 SVVTNASSNTTLADG

-42 VENTLA
+42 VEDTLA

-70 KAAGANVDQNS
+70 KAAGANVDENS
-81 KLDQIAEA
+81 NLDKIAEA

-96 SAADAVGGE
+96 SAADA
-105 QSVDEGGA
+105 SNAA
-113 KIEEIVLD
+113 KYQKDQAKEELVLD
-121 AGEQTVLPKG
+121 AGNETVLPAG
-131 YYVNGV
+131 YYVNSV
-137 TVKSTSLADQS
+137 TVKATSLRDQS
-148 IGTATAKDI
+148 QATATAKDI

-219 QDEVPNKVVIT
+219 QNEVPTEVLIK
-230 KVTTPDAEKT
+230 KVTTPDAEET
-240 AVAEAIEIPAG
+240 AVATAVQIPAG
-251 YYPTA
+251 YYPAA
-256 VSIPVHIEDAAG
+256 VSIPVHIQDAAG

-279 NVTGDV
+279 NVTGNV
-285 AFGSAENYK
+285 AFGNAENYK

-336 VNSTDTFAGLSEGS
+336 VNSTDAFAGLSEGS
-350 YKADAADVVVTP
+350 YKANAADVVVTP

-368 VTIVKD
+368 VTIAKA
-374 VHGYTPNEVVVNIAA
+374 VHGYTPDEVVVNIAA

-403 DKDAGKV
+403 DNTAGKV

-450 SAAEKPQYAD
+450 SAAEKPQYD
-460 VVASQFFTDRVQ
+460 NVVSSQFFTDKVQ
-472 HGYIKNDVDKKYKVR
+472 HGYIKDDVDKKYKVR
-487 DAEITTVPVSSK
+487 DAQITEVPVSSRVDGK
-499 AGDGGAYATITVTP
+499 AAITVRP
-513 STTGWFEGKIIP
+513 STTGWFEGATIL
-525 MTQAQVKDLVDNLTT
+525 MSQAHVKDLVDNLTT
-540 VETLSYSSANT
+540 VETVSYTSTNT
-551 VEGSAIANTVGA
+551 AESSAIANTVGA
-563 VVNAKEG
+563 VVTAKEG
-570 SFYDSVDMSS
+570 SFYDSVNMSS
-580 LLADLKGV
+580 LLTELKGI

>member
-22 SVVNNASSNATLAGD
+22 SVVTNASSNTTLAND
-37 KKATY
+37 KKAIY
-42 VENTLA
+42 VEDTLA

-70 KAAGANVDQNS
+70 KAAGANVDENS
-81 KLDQIAEA
+81 NLDKIAEA

-96 SAADAVGGE
+96 SAADASNANRY
-105 QSVDEGGA
+105 QKDQA
-113 KIEEIVLD
+113 KEELVLD
-121 AGEQTVLPKG
+121 AGNETVLPAG
-131 YYVNGV
+131 YYVNSV
-137 TVKSTSLADQS
+137 TVKATSLGDQS
-148 IGTATAKDI
+148 QATATAKDI

-219 QDEVPNKVVIT
+219 QNEVPSEVLIK
-230 KVTTPDAEKT
+230 KVTTPDAEET
-240 AVAEAIEIPAG
+240 AVATAVQIPAG
-251 YYPTA
+251 YYPAA
-256 VSIPVHIEDAAG
+256 VSIPVHIQDAAG

-285 AFGSAENYK
+285 AFGNAENYK

-336 VNSTDTFAGLSEGS
+336 VNSNDAFAGLSEGS

-368 VTIVKD
+368 VTIAKA
-374 VHGYTPNEVVVNIAA
+374 VHGYTPDEVVVNIAA

-395 QEAVELVA
+395 QEAVKLVA

-450 SAAEKPQYAD
+450 SAAEKPQYD
-460 VVASQFFTDRVQ
+460 NVVASQFFTDKVQ
-472 HGYIKNDVDKKYKVR
+472 HGYIKDDVDKKYKVR
-487 DAEITTVPVSSK
+487 DAQITEVPVSSRVDGK
-499 AGDGGAYATITVTP
+499 AAITVRP
-513 STTGWFEGKIIP
+513 STTGWFEGATIL
-525 MTQAQVKDLVDNLTT
+525 MSQAHVKDLVDNLTT
-540 VETLSYSSANT
+540 VETVSYTSTNT
-551 VEGSAIANTVGA
+551 AESSAIANTVGA
-563 VVNAKEG
+563 VVTAKEG
-570 SFYDSVDMSS
+570 SFYDSVNMSS
-580 LLADLKGV
+580 LLTELKGI

>member
-1 MSVKLNLLAPST
+1 MSVKLNLLAPTT

-22 SVVNNASSNATLAGD
+22 SVVTNASSNTTLADG

-42 VENTLA
+42 VEDTLA

-57 IAEIGREAAFLAL
+57 IAEIGREAALLAL
-70 KAAGANVDQNS
+70 KAAGANVDENS
-81 KLDQIAEA
+81 KLDKIAEA

-96 SAADAVGGE
+96 SAADA
-105 QSVDEGGA
+105 SNAA
-113 KIEEIVLD
+113 KYQKDQAKEELVLD
-121 AGEQTVLPKG
+121 AGNETVLPAG
-131 YYVNGV
+131 YYVNSV
-137 TVKSTSLADQS
+137 TVKATSLRDQS
-148 IGTATAKDI
+148 QATATAKDI

-201 DDAAAEDKF
+201 NDAAAEDKF

-219 QDEVPNKVVIT
+219 QNEVPTEVLIK
-230 KVTTPDAEKT
+230 KVTTPDNEEH

-251 YYPTA
+251 YYPAA
-256 VSIPVHIEDAAG
+256 VSIPVHIQDAGG

-336 VNSTDTFAGLSEGS
+336 VNSTDAFAGLSEGS

-368 VTIVKD
+368 VTIAKA
-374 VHGYTPNEVVVNIAA
+374 VHGYTPDKVVVNIAA

-403 DKDAGKV
+403 NKDAGKV

-450 SAAEKPQYAD
+450 SAAEKPQYD
-460 VVASQFFTDRVQ
+460 NVVASQFFTDRVQ
-472 HGYIKNDVDKKYKVR
+472 HGYIKNDVNKKYKVR

-499 AGDGGAYATITVTP
+499 VGGRATITVIPT
-513 STTGWFEGKIIP
+513 TTGWFEGKTIP

-540 VETLSYSSANT
+540 VETVSYTSTNT
-551 VEGSAIANTVGA
+551 AESSAIANTKGA
-563 VVNAKEG
+563 IVTAKEG

-580 LLADLKGV
+580 LLTELKGI

>member
-1 MSVKLNLLAPST
+1 MSKKLNLLNPVT
-13 GASNQGVDY
+13 GSVNKGVTYAQVDDNTT
-22 SVVNNASSNATLAGD
+22 SATLAAEH
-37 KKATY
+37 KAEY
-42 VENTLA
+42 VEDTLA

-70 KAAGANVDQNS
+70 KAAGANVDENS
-81 KLDQIAEA
+81 KLDKIAEA

-96 SAADAVGGE
+96 SAADASNANRY
-105 QSVDEGGA
+105 QKDEA
-113 KIEEIVLD
+113 KEELILD
-121 AGEQTVLPKG
+121 AGNETVLPAG
-131 YYVNGV
+131 YYVNSV
-137 TVKSTSLADQS
+137 TVKATSLGDQS
-148 IGTATAKDI
+148 QATATAKDI

-165 NGVKI
+165 NGTKI

-201 DDAAAEDKF
+201 ADAAAEDKF

-219 QDEVPNKVVIT
+219 QDEVPNEVLIT
-230 KVTTPDAEKT
+230 KVTTPDAEETVTAT
-240 AVAEAIEIPAG
+240 AVQIPAG
-251 YYPTA
+251 YYPAA
-256 VSIPVHIEDAAG
+256 VSIPVHIQDAGG
-268 NEEKVLNVTEL
+268 NAEKVLNVTEL

-294 FDPSTSEGAGRSF
+294 FNPSTSEGAGRSF

-313 VVDKAALVK
+313 VIDKAALVK

-336 VNSTDTFAGLSEGS
+336 VNSTDAFAGLNEGS
-350 YKADAADVVVTP
+350 YKANAADVVVTP

-368 VTIVKD
+368 VTIAKD
-374 VHGYTPNEVVVNIAA
+374 VHGYTPDKVVVNIAA

-395 QEAVELVA
+395 QEAVKLVA
-403 DKDAGKV
+403 DNTAGKV

-437 TIAGSHEFAEATP
+437 TIAGSHEFAEANPTE
-450 SAAEKPQYAD
+450 AEKPQYVD

-472 HGYIKNDVDKKYKVR
+472 HGYIKDDVDKKYKVR
-487 DAEITTVPVSSK
+487 DAQITTVPVSSK
-499 AGDGGAYATITVTP
+499 VGGKATIAVIP
-513 STTGWFEGKIIP
+513 STTGWFEGAAIP

-540 VETLSYSSANT
+540 VETVKYTTINT
-551 VEGSAIANTVGA
+551 ADKVAIANKVGA
-563 VVNAKEG
+563 KVQAVAGSYYNA
-570 SFYDSVDMSS
+570 VDMSD
-580 LLADLKGV
+580 LLADMKAI

>member
-13 GASNQGVDY
+13 GASNQRVDY
-22 SVVNNASSNATLAGD
+22 SVVTNASSNETLADG

-42 VENTLA
+42 VEDTLA

-70 KAAGANVDQNS
+70 KAAGANVDENS
-81 KLDQIAEA
+81 NLDKIAEA

-96 SAADAVGGE
+96 SAADASNAAKY
-105 QSVDEGGA
+105 QKDEA
-113 KIEEIVLD
+113 KEELVLD
-121 AGEQTVLPKG
+121 AGNETVLPAG
-131 YYVNGV
+131 YYVNSV
-137 TVKSTSLADQS
+137 TVKATSLGDQS
-148 IGTATAKDI
+148 QATATAKDI

-201 DDAAAEDKF
+201 NDAAAEDKF

-219 QDEVPNKVVIT
+219 QNEVPSEVLIK
-230 KVTTPDAEKT
+230 KVTTPDAEET
-240 AVAEAIEIPAG
+240 AVATAVQIPAG
-251 YYPTA
+251 YYPAA
-256 VSIPVHIEDAAG
+256 VSIPVHIQDAAG
-268 NEEKVLNVTEL
+268 NEEKVLNVTDL

-322 NNITGGYTVGKAGW
+322 NNITGGYTVSKAGW
-336 VNSTDTFAGLSEGS
+336 VNSTDAFAGLSEGS

-368 VTIVKD
+368 VTIAKA

-389 VANPED
+389 VANPEN

-403 DKDAGKV
+403 DNTAGKV

-450 SAAEKPQYAD
+450 SAAEKPQYD
-460 VVASQFFTDRVQ
+460 NVVASQFFTDKVQ
-472 HGYIKNDVDKKYKVR
+472 HGYIKDDVDKKYKVR
-487 DAEITTVPVSSK
+487 DAQITEVPVSSRVDGK
-499 AGDGGAYATITVTP
+499 AAITVRP
-513 STTGWFEGKIIP
+513 STTGWFEGATIL
-525 MTQAQVKDLVDNLTT
+525 MSQAHVKDLVDNLTT
-540 VETLSYSSANT
+540 VETVSYTSTNT
-551 VEGSAIANTVGA
+551 AESSAIANTVGA
-563 VVNAKEG
+563 VVTAKEG
-570 SFYDSVDMSS
+570 SFYDSVNMSS
-580 LLADLKGV
+580 LLTELKGI

>member
-22 SVVNNASSNATLAGD
+22 SEVTNASSNTTLAGD

-70 KAAGANVDQNS
+70 KAAEANVDEKSN
-81 KLDQIAEA
+81 LDKIAEA

-96 SAADAVGGE
+96 SAADASNANRY
-105 QSVDEGGA
+105 QKDEA
-113 KIEEIVLD
+113 KEELVLD
-121 AGEQTVLPKG
+121 AGNETVLPAG
-131 YYVNGV
+131 YYVNSV
-137 TVKSTSLADQS
+137 TVKATSLRDQS
-148 IGTATAKDI
+148 QATATAKDI

-201 DDAAAEDKF
+201 NDAAAEDKF

-219 QDEVPNKVVIT
+219 QGEVPNKVYIQ
-230 KVTTPDAEKT
+230 KVTTPDNEEKAVAT
-240 AVAEAIEIPAG
+240 AVEIPAG

-285 AFGSAENYK
+285 AFGNAENYK
-294 FDPSTSEGAGRSF
+294 FDPSTSGGAGRSF

-313 VVDKAALVK
+313 IVDKAALVK

-336 VNSTDTFAGLSEGS
+336 VNSTDAFAGLSKGS

-374 VHGYTPNEVVVNIAA
+374 VHGYTPDEVVVNIAA

-395 QEAVELVA
+395 QGAVELVA

-422 HNAKDVVVKGEVDLN
+422 HNAKDVVVKGEVDLS

-450 SAAEKPQYAD
+450 SAAEKPQYD
-460 VVASQFFTDRVQ
+460 NVVASQFFTDKVQ
-472 HGYIKNDVDKKYKVR
+472 HGYIKDDVDKKYKVR
-487 DAEITTVPVSSK
+487 DAQITEVPVSSRVDGK
-499 AGDGGAYATITVTP
+499 AAITVRP
-513 STTGWFEGKIIP
+513 STTGWFEGATIL
-525 MTQAQVKDLVDNLTT
+525 MSQAHVKDLVDNLTT
-540 VETLSYSSANT
+540 VETVSYISTNT
-551 VEGSAIANTVGA
+551 AESSAIANTKGA
-563 VVNAKEG
+563 IVTAKEG
-570 SFYDSVDMSS
+570 FFYDSVDMSS
-580 LLADLKGV
+580 LLTELKGI

>member
-22 SVVNNASSNATLAGD
+22 SVVNDASSNSTLADG

-42 VENTLA
+42 VENTLS

-70 KAAGANVDQNS
+70 KAAGANVDENS
-81 KLDQIAEA
+81 NLDKIAEA

-96 SAADAVGGE
+96 SAADA
-105 QSVDEGGA
+105 SNAA
-113 KIEEIVLD
+113 KYQKDQAKEELVLD
-121 AGEQTVLPKG
+121 AGNETVLPAG
-131 YYVNGV
+131 YYVNSV
-137 TVKSTSLADQS
+137 TVKATSLGDQS
-148 IGTATAKDI
+148 QATATAKDI

-219 QDEVPNKVVIT
+219 QNEVPDKVYIQ
-230 KVTTPDAEKT
+230 KVTTPDNEESVTAT
-240 AVAEAIEIPAG
+240 AVQIPAG
-251 YYPTA
+251 YYPAA
-256 VSIPVHIEDAAG
+256 VSIPVHIQDAAG

-285 AFGSAENYK
+285 AFGSAEKYK

-336 VNSTDTFAGLSEGS
+336 VNSTDAFAGLSEGS

-368 VTIVKD
+368 VTIAKD
-374 VHGYTPNEVVVNIAA
+374 VHGYTPDEVVVNIAA

-395 QEAVELVA
+395 QEAVALTA
-403 DKDAGKV
+403 NKDTGKV
-410 SFDTTVNITAGY
+410 SFDTTVNIKAGY

-450 SAAEKPQYAD
+450 SAAEKPQYD
-460 VVASQFFTDRVQ
+460 NVVASQFFTDKVQ
-472 HGYIKNDVDKKYKVR
+472 HGYIKDDVDKKYKVR
-487 DAEITTVPVSSK
+487 DAQITEVPVSSRVDGK
-499 AGDGGAYATITVTP
+499 AAITVRP
-513 STTGWFEGKIIP
+513 STTGWFEGATIL
-525 MTQAQVKDLVDNLTT
+525 MSQAHVKDLVDNLTT
-540 VETLSYSSANT
+540 VETVSYASTNT
-551 VEGSAIANTVGA
+551 AESSAIANTAGA
-563 VVNAKEG
+563 VVTAKEG

-580 LLADLKGV
+580 LLTELKGI

>member
-1 MSVKLNLLAPST
+1 MSVKLNLLAPSK

-22 SVVNNASSNATLAGD
+22 SVVTNASSNTTLADG

-42 VENTLA
+42 VEDTLA

-70 KAAGANVDQNS
+70 KAAGAKVDEKSN
-81 KLDQIAEA
+81 LDKIAEA

-96 SAADAVGGE
+96 SAADA
-105 QSVDEGGA
+105 SNAA
-113 KIEEIVLD
+113 KYQKDQAKEELVLD
-121 AGEQTVLPKG
+121 AGNETVLPAG
-131 YYVNGV
+131 YYVDAV
-137 TVKSTSLADQS
+137 TVKATSLRDQS
-148 IGTATAKDI
+148 QATATAKDI

-201 DDAAAEDKF
+201 NDAAAEDKF

-219 QDEVPNKVVIT
+219 QNEVPGKVYIQ
-230 KVTTPDAEKT
+230 KVTTPDAENT
-240 AVAEAIEIPAG
+240 ATATAIQIPAG

-279 NVTGDV
+279 NVTGNV
-285 AFGSAENYK
+285 SFGNAENYR

-336 VNSTDTFAGLSEGS
+336 VNPKDAFAGLSEGS

-368 VTIVKD
+368 VTIAKA
-374 VHGYTPNEVVVNIAA
+374 VHGYTPDGVVVNIAA

-395 QEAVELVA
+395 QEAVKLVA

-422 HNAKDVVVKGEVDLN
+422 HNAKDVVVKGEIDLN

-450 SAAEKPQYAD
+450 SAAEKLQYD
-460 VVASQFFTDRVQ
+460 NVVASQFFTDRVQ

-487 DAEITTVPVSSK
+487 DAEITEVPTSSK
-499 AGDGGAYATITVTP
+499 AGNGGTYATITVIP

-540 VETLSYSSANT
+540 VETVSYTSTNT
-551 VEGSAIANTVGA
+551 AGSSAIANTDGA
-563 VVNAKEG
+563 IVTAKEG
-570 SFYDSVDMSS
+570 SFYDSVNMSS
-580 LLADLKGV
+580 LLAELKGI

>member
-22 SVVNNASSNATLAGD
+22 SVVTNASSNNTLAAD
-37 KKATY
+37 KKSTY

-57 IAEIGREAAFLAL
+57 IAEIGREAALLAL
-70 KAAGANVDQNS
+70 KAAGANVNENS
-81 KLDQIAEA
+81 KLDKIAEA

-96 SAADAVGGE
+96 SAADA
-105 QSVDEGGA
+105 SNAA
-113 KIEEIVLD
+113 KYQKDQAKEELVLD
-121 AGEQTVLPKG
+121 AGNETVLPAG
-131 YYVNGV
+131 YYVDAV
-137 TVKSTSLADQS
+137 TVKATSLRDQS
-148 IGTATAKDI
+148 QATATAKDI

-201 DDAAAEDKF
+201 NDAAAEDKF

-230 KVTTPDAEKT
+230 KVTTPDNEKFDAAT
-240 AVAEAIEIPAG
+240 AVEIPAG

-285 AFGSAENYK
+285 AFGNAENYK

-313 VVDKAALVK
+313 VVDKASLVK
-322 NNITGGYTVGKAGW
+322 NNTTGGYTVGKAGW
-336 VNSTDTFAGLSEGS
+336 VNSTDVFAGLSEGS

-362 KVDGAT
+362 KVDGAA
-368 VTIVKD
+368 VTIAKA
-374 VHGYTPNEVVVNIAA
+374 VHGYTPDEVVVNIAA

-395 QEAVELVA
+395 QEAVKLVA
-403 DKDAGKV
+403 NKDAGKV
-410 SFDTTVNITAGY
+410 SFGTTVNIAAGY

-450 SAAEKPQYAD
+450 SVAEKPQYD
-460 VVASQFFTDRVQ
+460 NVVGSQFFTDRVQ
-472 HGYIKNDVDKKYKVR
+472 HGYIKDDVDKKYKVR
-487 DAEITTVPVSSK
+487 DAEITSVPVSSK
-499 AGDGGAYATITVTP
+499 AGDGGAYATITVIP

-540 VETLSYSSANT
+540 VETVSYTSTNT
-551 VEGSAIANTVGA
+551 AESSAIANTDGA
-563 VVNAKEG
+563 IVTAKEG
-570 SFYDSVDMSS
+570 SFYDSVNMSS
-580 LLADLKGV
+580 LLTELKGI